1 MFQTKFYQNF
11 TDFFQRGQIS
21 QSTDFEKVKKE
32 WIPFLNITESIIQP
46 CICGHNV
53 KHLTYLLNVI
63 NKTVILIG
71 TSCCKKYG
79 FLEKHMENE
88 ILIHI
93 LREQISRLSYKNLG
107 NIITFTK
114 DLGILLEEYIFEKFS
129 IISKKY
135 SRDMDD
141 SVYFFDVFFPINKMK
156 EDVLEL
162 IQIYGY
168 DFNKYYDEIC
178 EFLTEKEIHNK
189 EMNDSEYY
197 LSEDSISE
205 TNSEIFE
212 RLDKIEVE
220 ISQLLN
226 EKIEEEN
233 NELEENIV
241 EENNEL
247 QENLR
252 IEEEIQKEN
261 LEKEGEIYLENE
273 DKELKDI
280 VYSYVENM
288 IERKDKDM
296 KIYSIS
302 DYNRMIRM
310 DKANDR
316 LAKLRN
322 DIDDYKADFVK
333 FRESLENLKEQVNN
347 FNIHVQR
354 KMDIKN
360 SHNIIMGNNRS

>member
-1 MFQTKFYQNF
+1 MYHNKFYKNF
-11 TDFFQRGQIS
+11 IDFFQNNKIS

-32 WIPFLNITESIIQP
+32 WIPFLNINDQVIQP

-114 DLGILLEEYIFEKFS
+114 DLGNLLEEYIFEKFS
-129 IISKKY
+129 SITKKY

-141 SVYFFDVFFPINKMK
+141 SVYFFDIFTPINKMK

-162 IQIYGY
+162 IEKYGY

-178 EFLTEKEIHNK
+178 EFLREKIMDKK
-189 EMNDSEYY
+189 EMNDSEDSS
-197 LSEDSISE
+197 SETTE

-226 EKIEEEN
+226 EN
-233 NELEENIV
+233 FGHGNEMNENI
-241 EENNEL
+241 
-247 QENLR
+247 R

-261 LEKEGEIYLENE
+261 LEKEGEKYLENE
-273 DKELKDI
+273 ENELEDKI
-280 VYSYVENM
+280 STY
-288 IERKDKDM
+288 IEKDKNM
-296 KIYSIS
+296 KIYSIN
-302 DYNRMIRM
+302 DYNRMIKM
-310 DKANDR
+310 EKANDR
-316 LAKLRN
+316 LAKIRI
-322 DIDDYKADFVK
+322 DIDDYKVNFAK
-333 FRESLENLKEQVNN
+333 FRESIGKLKEQVKS
-347 FNIHVQR
+347 FLELR
-354 KMDIKN
+354 T
-360 SHNIIMGNNRS
+360 SS